1 MSSWEVMKD
10 TAIMSDKPKRNI
22 TKEKSQVNMVQIP
35 PDEHTLNQS
44 LRVSISVVR
53 RPLPGAVIIP
63 HIPYITL
70 NERSPITILLLSMQA
85 DASIKVC
92 D

>member
-1 MSSWEVMKD
+1 MKD
-10 TAIMSDKPKRNI
+10 TTIMSDKSKRNI

-44 LRVSISVVR
+44 LHVSISVVR
-53 RPLPGAVIIP
+53 RPLPGAVIKP